1 MTKKLPEPG
10 SEEASRLA
18 KAAARAFVAF
28 PELEQGPELD
38 DAIETL
44 ARFGEFL
51 TTLAAELKAAT
62 VELGEE

>member
-44 ARFGEFL
+44 AL